1 MGWRCLNF
9 VVDLSFFIEI
19 IIVFRTAIVD
29 EQRQLI
35 TDAKKI
41 AKAYLKGQFC
51 MDMLSTVPLDSIV
64 MLLLGNESMRE
75 RSEVKLL
82 AVFKLLRIVKLRRL
96 IRGLNADKKMKSML
110 KIGELIFFLMLYVH
124 C

>member
-1 MGWRCLNF
+1 
-9 VVDLSFFIEI
+9 
-19 IIVFRTAIVD
+19 
-29 EQRQLI
+29 
-35 TDAKKI
+35 
-41 AKAYLKGQFC
+41 